1 MRFVQNIAYKSNK
14 AVIGCLTLSMVL
26 LSTGL
31 CCTGDITWGVVLGT
45 LPGVLYWG
53 HYLGC
58 CTGDITWGV
67 VLRTL
72 RGCCTGDITWGDLRV
87 LPLQSKLNTYYS
99 AGVKSDKWSI

>member
-31 CCTGDITWGVVLGT
+31 CCTGDITWGVVL
-45 LPGVLYWG
+45 
-53 HYLGC
+53 
-58 CTGDITWGV
+58 
-67 VLRTL
+67 RTL
-72 RGCCTGDITWGDLRV
+72 RGCWTGDITWGDLRV